1 MDDPEP
7 CRIKNEDTEN
17 QRDLMKEN
25 EESEAEEKH
34 HDVKTDEHFLSH
46 FNLLKR
52 RDKKS
57 FTCSQ
62 CGKSYTEQGS
72 LTRHMRIHTGERHTC
87 DQCGKSYTEK
97 GNLQVHMRIHTG
109 EKHACGLSQCT
120 VVSESHPWWFPVGG
134 DHLSGVTDTA
144 LCLVLGPSESLTA
157 PAGFHLDDLYS
168 PQPRCR
174 ANPVP
179 QYLDQFETYDPTQ
192 KYDHEQLAKIFGK
205 LALNLVTKARAS
217 ERLSL
222 DMEQKAAALQ
232 LQATEARK
240 DRAHTQSRLD
250 QLIFLTEEEDETDT
264 TLQQEVER
272 LQNAL
277 DDLCRHTDLT
287 TENQHR
293 SRQQDAVVVREKA
306 ATIGHHLTRS
316 GIRHRM
322 ERAAPTPEY
331 QGRTHTQKVY
341 VRLKPSNVER
351 AHCLNNSKHSH
362 TDTVLCLSTVTDHT
376 PTLVL
381 AFILYRTQR
390 DVNICSQAHESRA
403 QGLRGNPRKGGAKS
417 ETTPNLIELNPQ
429 LLRTTC
435 YDPPVIHCANL
446 LFDKVH
452 HGLHLTKRG
461 NM

>member
-1 MDDPEP
+1 M
-7 CRIKNEDTEN
+7 T
-17 QRDLMKEN
+17 
-25 EESEAEEKH
+25 S
-34 HDVKTDEHFLSH
+34 
-46 FNLLKR
+46 
-52 RDKKS
+52 
-57 FTCSQ
+57 
-62 CGKSYTEQGS
+62 
-72 LTRHMRIHTGERHTC
+72 IH
-87 DQCGKSYTEK
+87 
-97 GNLQVHMRIHTG
+97 
-109 EKHACGLSQCT
+109 
-120 VVSESHPWWFPVGG
+120 
-134 DHLSGVTDTA
+134 
-144 LCLVLGPSESLTA
+144 PSK
-157 PAGFHLDDLYS
+157 
-168 PQPRCR
+168 QRCR

-277 DDLCRHTDLT
+277 DDLRRHTDLT

-293 SRQQDAVVVREKA
+293 SRPAGGGTTVTVPVQSVGPTAQKDSGTSITRRPELLAQTVEPVTTLSRTLDAVVVREKA

-362 TDTVLCLSTVTDHT
+362 RRFSLLFSH
-376 PTLVL
+376 PSASNSSNFSGPSSPAQRFSKEHLKEAL
-381 AFILYRTQR
+381 AFSIERTH
-390 DVNICSQAHESRA
+390 VPVVAA
-403 QGLRGNPRKGGAKS
+403 GLCN
-417 ETTPNLIELNPQ
+417 
-429 LLRTTC
+429 
-435 YDPPVIHCANL
+435 
-446 LFDKVH
+446 
-452 HGLHLTKRG
+452 
-461 NM
+461 